1 MEQTTVCHY
10 GAGNKT
16 MRGVINGAGNRL
28 QTVCQCGAGNK
39 TMRGVSVSMGL
50 GTDYKEPVIM
60 GLETRL

>member
-1 MEQTTVCHY
+1 
-10 GAGNKT
+10 

-28 QTVCQCGAGNK
+28 QTVCQYGAGNK
-39 TMRGVSVSMGL
+39 TMRGVSVNMGL